1 MNAVIYAR
9 YSSDRQRE
17 ESIEGQLRECTDYA
31 MKNNLTLLG
40 TYVDRALS
48 ARTADR
54 PDFQRMIADS
64 AKGLFDV
71 VLVWKLDRFSRDRY
85 DSAHYKHVL
94 KKNGVRVIS
103 IKENISDGP
112 EGIILESMLEGYAE
126 YYSAELAQKIRRGQH
141 DNAMKCMNN
150 GGNTP
155 LGYYVDKATGRLEI
169 NPETAPYVQEL
180 FARYADGERLAVLQ
194 AEMEERGLR
203 SKRGNAYTVSVL
215 SNLLKNRKYI
225 GEYKYGD
232 VITPD
237 GIPAI
242 IDKELFERVQMRM
255 AANKKAP
262 ARAKAEEEY
271 LLTTKLY
278 CGDCGRLMA
287 GESGKGCK
295 GIVYHYYKCSGAKR
309 RLGCK
314 KKAIKKHWIEETV
327 VKLTVSKVLTDEAID
342 RIADA
347 ILVMQEQGDTMTPVL
362 KQQLQQC
369 EAEIRNVMKAI
380 RQGIITET
388 TKECLENLETQRDSL
403 KASIL
408 QLQLERRKFTKE
420 EIVEWISKYK
430 YGNINDLDYRKEII
444 DTFVNSVLVY
454 DDKLVLTYN
463 DKDGTGTLTLQEI
476 ESSLSSNLISMCPLY
491 PLVLRQSKF
500 FPFQKTARQIPYGK
514 LAANQPGVILA
525 DLFSLYSFLCIVLRL
540 GVPKFVVLTVLF
552 CKQAFVSTLLDHGA
566 LMEHGNFITE
576 LAGRQAM
583 TDIDS
588 RLVTG
593 DVVELRV
600 NLRFGNGI
608 QGGSGFVQDD
618 KRRIFVQCTGNG
630 DLLRFTA
637 GDFDTI
643 FTKIFVEHGIQSI
656 GHFCQA
662 IGKAGIGQC
671 FHDPFP
677 VIGGTARHIVAQ
689 RLGDQLEVLEHNGE
703 NVHVIVIAVLA
714 NIDAIKQYLSLLG
727 IVESAQ
733 QFDKSGFAA
742 AILTHDSQALA
753 NLKFHTYILQ
763 RPNLASRI
771 LEGDILK
778 LHFILPVRA
787 LLGG

>member
-31 MKNNLTLLG
+31 MKNNMTLLG

-342 RIADA
+342 RIAGA

-388 TKECLENLETQRDSL
+388 TKECLEDLETQRDSL

-444 DTFVNSVLVY
+444 DTFVNSVFVY

-463 DKDGTGTLTLQEI
+463 YKDGTETLTLQEI
-476 ESSLSSNLISMCPLY
+476 ESVLSSNLTSMCP
-491 PLVLRQSKF
+491 PEKNGNRD
-500 FPFQKTARQIPYGK
+500 TI
-514 LAANQPGVILA
+514 
-525 DLFSLYSFLCIVLRL
+525 
-540 GVPKFVVLTVLF
+540 TVLF
-552 CKQAFVSTLLDHGA
+552 SY
-566 LMEHGNFITE
+566 IR
-576 LAGRQAM
+576 LAASYIGCASYICFAS
-583 TDIDS
+583 DI
-588 RLVTG
+588 G
-593 DVVELRV
+593 LRPV
-600 NLRFGNGI
+600 LEANI
-608 QGGSGFVQDD
+608 IS
-618 KRRIFVQCTGNG
+618 
-630 DLLRFTA
+630 LLRSSNIT
-637 GDFDTI
+637 
-643 FTKIFVEHGIQSI
+643 FTK
-656 GHFCQA
+656 
-662 IGKAGIGQC
+662 
-671 FHDPFP
+671 
-677 VIGGTARHIVAQ
+677 
-689 RLGDQLEVLEHNGE
+689 
-703 NVHVIVIAVLA
+703 
-714 NIDAIKQYLSLLG
+714 
-727 IVESAQ
+727 
-733 QFDKSGFAA
+733 
-742 AILTHDSQALA
+742 
-753 NLKFHTYILQ
+753 
-763 RPNLASRI
+763 
-771 LEGDILK
+771 
-778 LHFILPVRA
+778 
-787 LLGG
+787 

>member
-150 GGNTP
+150 GGNIP
-155 LGYYVDKATGRLEI
+155 LGYLVDKATGRLEVD
-169 NPETAPYVQEL
+169 PETAPYVQEL
-180 FARYADGERLAVLQ
+180 FARYADGERLTVLQ

-295 GIVYHYYKCSGAKR
+295 GIIYHYYKCSGAKR

-388 TKECLENLETQRDSL
+388 TKECLEDLETQRDSL

-444 DTFVNSVLVY
+444 DTFVNSVFVY
-454 DDKLVLTYN
+454 EDKLVLTYN
-463 DKDGTGTLTLQEI
+463 YKDGTETLTLQEI
-476 ESSLSSNLISMCPLY
+476 ESVLSSNLTSMCP
-491 PLVLRQSKF
+491 PEKERPPNRVVFS
-500 FPFQKTARQIPYGK
+500 
-514 LAANQPGVILA
+514 
-525 DLFSLYSFLCIVLRL
+525 FSLW
-540 GVPKFVVLTVLF
+540 
-552 CKQAFVSTLLDHGA
+552 TL
-566 LMEHGNFITE
+566 
-576 LAGRQAM
+576 
-583 TDIDS
+583 DS
-588 RLVTG
+588 
-593 DVVELRV
+593 
-600 NLRFGNGI
+600 N
-608 QGGSGFVQDD
+608 
-618 KRRIFVQCTGNG
+618 
-630 DLLRFTA
+630 
-637 GDFDTI
+637 
-643 FTKIFVEHGIQSI
+643 
-656 GHFCQA
+656 
-662 IGKAGIGQC
+662 
-671 FHDPFP
+671 P
-677 VIGGTARHIVAQ
+677 
-689 RLGDQLEVLEHNGE
+689 
-703 NVHVIVIAVLA
+703 
-714 NIDAIKQYLSLLG
+714 
-727 IVESAQ
+727 
-733 QFDKSGFAA
+733 
-742 AILTHDSQALA
+742 
-753 NLKFHTYILQ
+753 
-763 RPNLASRI
+763 
-771 LEGDILK
+771 
-778 LHFILPVRA
+778 
-787 LLGG
+787 

>member
-141 DNAMKCMNN
+141 ENAMKCMNN
-150 GGNTP
+150 GGNIP
-155 LGYYVDKATGRLEI
+155 LGYYVDKTTGVLAPDPITEPLAVEI
-169 NPETAPYVQEL
+169 
-180 FARYADGERLAVLQ
+180 FSRYANGERISDIKRDLEA
-194 AEMEERGLR
+194 RGIR
-203 SKRGNAYTVSVL
+203 SNRGNPYSVGSL

-225 GEYKYGD
+225 GEYKYGN
-232 VITPD
+232 VVTPD

-327 VKLTVSKVLTDEAID
+327 VRLTVTKVLTDEAID

-388 TKECLENLETQRDSL
+388 TKECLEDLETQRDSL

-420 EIVEWISKYK
+420 EIVDWISKYK

-444 DTFVNSVLVY
+444 DTFVNSVFVY

-463 DKDGTGTLTLQEI
+463 YKDGTETLTLQEI
-476 ESSLSSNLISMCPLY
+476 ESVLSSNLTSMCP
-491 PLVLRQSKF
+491 PKICMV
-500 FPFQKTARQIPYGK
+500 IP
-514 LAANQPGVILA
+514 AS
-525 DLFSLYSFLCIVLRL
+525 D
-540 GVPKFVVLTVLF
+540 
-552 CKQAFVSTLLDHGA
+552 
-566 LMEHGNFITE
+566 
-576 LAGRQAM
+576 
-583 TDIDS
+583 
-588 RLVTG
+588 
-593 DVVELRV
+593 
-600 NLRFGNGI
+600 
-608 QGGSGFVQDD
+608 
-618 KRRIFVQCTGNG
+618 
-630 DLLRFTA
+630 
-637 GDFDTI
+637 
-643 FTKIFVEHGIQSI
+643 
-656 GHFCQA
+656 
-662 IGKAGIGQC
+662 AGI
-671 FHDPFP
+671 PF
-677 VIGGTARHIVAQ
+677 AFSRMLQ
-689 RLGDQLEVLEHNGE
+689 
-703 NVHVIVIAVLA
+703 VLA
-714 NIDAIKQYLSLLG
+714 
-727 IVESAQ
+727 
-733 QFDKSGFAA
+733 
-742 AILTHDSQALA
+742 
-753 NLKFHTYILQ
+753 
-763 RPNLASRI
+763 
-771 LEGDILK
+771 
-778 LHFILPVRA
+778 
-787 LLGG
+787 

>member
-31 MKNNLTLLG
+31 MRNNLTLIG

-48 ARTADR
+48 ARTPDR

-64 AKGLFDV
+64 VKGLFDV

-180 FARYADGERLAVLQ
+180 FARYADGERLTVLQ

-388 TKECLENLETQRDSL
+388 TKECLEDLETQRDSR

-444 DTFVNSVLVY
+444 D
-454 DDKLVLTYN
+454 
-463 DKDGTGTLTLQEI
+463 
-476 ESSLSSNLISMCPLY
+476 
-491 PLVLRQSKF
+491 
-500 FPFQKTARQIPYGK
+500 
-514 LAANQPGVILA
+514 
-525 DLFSLYSFLCIVLRL
+525 
-540 GVPKFVVLTVLF
+540 
-552 CKQAFVSTLLDHGA
+552 
-566 LMEHGNFITE
+566 
-576 LAGRQAM
+576 
-583 TDIDS
+583 
-588 RLVTG
+588 
-593 DVVELRV
+593 
-600 NLRFGNGI
+600 
-608 QGGSGFVQDD
+608 
-618 KRRIFVQCTGNG
+618 KRG
-630 DLLRFTA
+630 
-637 GDFDTI
+637 
-643 FTKIFVEHGIQSI
+643 
-656 GHFCQA
+656 A
-662 IGKAGIGQC
+662 IGKILRQLCEWKGVTILAAEAC
-671 FHDPFP
+671 PD
-677 VIGGTARHIVAQ
+677 HIH
-689 RLGDQLEVLEHNGE
+689 LF
-703 NVHVIVIAVLA
+703 
-714 NIDAIKQYLSLLG
+714 
-727 IVESAQ
+727 VEIPPKISV
-733 QFDKSGFAA
+733 SGFMGYLKGKSAA
-742 AILTHDSQALA
+742 MMYEQFGD
-753 NLKFHTYILQ
+753 LKYKYRNKEFWCRGYYVDTVGK
-763 RPNLASRI
+763 NESRI
-771 LEGDILK
+771 AEYIENQLK
-778 LHFILPVRA
+778 EDEMGEQLVIPSASPFTGRK
-787 LLGG
+787 

>member
-1 MNAVIYAR
+1 MKNTDLLLDDLLGKAPPKTVNLDISKLHPFEGHPYKVLDDEDMEALV
-9 YSSDRQRE
+9 
-17 ESIEGQLRECTDYA
+17 ESIRTQGVLTPLVVRPTEEDAYEIISGHRRLYACKKAGITTVPALIYSLDRNAAAIALVDSNLHREKILPSEKAFAYKLKLEAMNRQGQRTDLTSTQDVSKFRTNELVGEANGDSRETVRRYIR
-31 MKNNLTLLG
+31 L
-40 TYVDRALS
+40 
-48 ARTADR
+48 
-54 PDFQRMIADS
+54 
-64 AKGLFDV
+64 
-71 VLVWKLDRFSRDRY
+71 WKLDRFSRDRY

-155 LGYYVDKATGRLEI
+155 LGYYVDKATGRLEV

-180 FARYADGERLAVLQ
+180 FARYADGERLTVLQ

-203 SKRGNAYTVSVL
+203 SKRGNAYTISVL

-388 TKECLENLETQRDSL
+388 TKECLEDLETQRDSL

-420 EIVEWISKYK
+420 EIVDWISKYK

-444 DTFVNSVLVY
+444 DTFVNSVFVY

-463 DKDGTGTLTLQEI
+463 YKDGTETLTLQEI
-476 ESSLSSNLISMCPLY
+476 ESVLSSNLTSMWGC
-491 PLVLRQSKF
+491 KI
-500 FPFQKTARQIPYGK
+500 TA
-514 LAANQPGVILA
+514 
-525 DLFSLYSFLCIVLRL
+525 
-540 GVPKFVVLTVLF
+540 
-552 CKQAFVSTLLDHGA
+552 
-566 LMEHGNFITE
+566 
-576 LAGRQAM
+576 
-583 TDIDS
+583 
-588 RLVTG
+588 
-593 DVVELRV
+593 
-600 NLRFGNGI
+600 
-608 QGGSGFVQDD
+608 
-618 KRRIFVQCTGNG
+618 
-630 DLLRFTA
+630 
-637 GDFDTI
+637 
-643 FTKIFVEHGIQSI
+643 
-656 GHFCQA
+656 
-662 IGKAGIGQC
+662 
-671 FHDPFP
+671 
-677 VIGGTARHIVAQ
+677 
-689 RLGDQLEVLEHNGE
+689 
-703 NVHVIVIAVLA
+703 
-714 NIDAIKQYLSLLG
+714 
-727 IVESAQ
+727 
-733 QFDKSGFAA
+733 
-742 AILTHDSQALA
+742 
-753 NLKFHTYILQ
+753 
-763 RPNLASRI
+763 
-771 LEGDILK
+771 
-778 LHFILPVRA
+778 
-787 LLGG
+787 

>member
-150 GGNTP
+150 GGNIP
-155 LGYYVDKATGRLEI
+155 LGYYVDKATGVLAPDPITEPLAVEI
-169 NPETAPYVQEL
+169 
-180 FARYADGERLAVLQ
+180 FSRYANGERISDIKRDLEA
-194 AEMEERGLR
+194 RGIR
-203 SKRGNAYTVSVL
+203 SNRGNPYSVGSL

-309 RLGCK
+309 RLGCR

-388 TKECLENLETQRDSL
+388 TKECLEDLETQRDSL

-408 QLQLERRKFTKE
+408 QLQLERRKFTKK

-444 DTFVNSVLVY
+444 DTFVNSVFVY

-463 DKDGTGTLTLQEI
+463 YKDGTATLTLQEI
-476 ESSLSSNLISMCPLY
+476 ESVLSSNLTSMCP
-491 PLVLRQSKF
+491 PKEKSSQS
-500 FPFQKTARQIPYGK
+500 GW
-514 LAANQPGVILA
+514 
-525 DLFSLYSFLCIVLRL
+525 LFSFGMVFQHRTHTH
-540 GVPKFVVLTVLF
+540 PN
-552 CKQAFVSTLLDHGA
+552 AA
-566 LMEHGNFITE
+566 LMGVSCCTKENIVFLNI
-576 LAGRQAM
+576 
-583 TDIDS
+583 I
-588 RLVTG
+588 
-593 DVVELRV
+593 VVVCR
-600 NLRFGNGI
+600 
-608 QGGSGFVQDD
+608 
-618 KRRIFVQCTGNG
+618 
-630 DLLRFTA
+630 
-637 GDFDTI
+637 
-643 FTKIFVEHGIQSI
+643 
-656 GHFCQA
+656 
-662 IGKAGIGQC
+662 
-671 FHDPFP
+671 
-677 VIGGTARHIVAQ
+677 
-689 RLGDQLEVLEHNGE
+689 
-703 NVHVIVIAVLA
+703 
-714 NIDAIKQYLSLLG
+714 
-727 IVESAQ
+727 
-733 QFDKSGFAA
+733 
-742 AILTHDSQALA
+742 
-753 NLKFHTYILQ
+753 
-763 RPNLASRI
+763 
-771 LEGDILK
+771 
-778 LHFILPVRA
+778 
-787 LLGG
+787 

>member
-64 AKGLFDV
+64 AKGLFDA

-155 LGYYVDKATGRLEI
+155 LGYYVDKATGRLEV

-180 FARYADGERLAVLQ
+180 FARYADGERLTVLQ

-327 VKLTVSKVLTDEAID
+327 VKLTVSKVLTDDAID

-388 TKECLENLETQRDSL
+388 TKECLEDLETQRDSL

-444 DTFVNSVLVY
+444 DTFVNSVFVY

-463 DKDGTGTLTLQEI
+463 YKDGCETLTLQEI
-476 ESSLSSNLISMCPLY
+476 ESVLSSNLTSMCP
-491 PLVLRQSKF
+491 PKRNHTIRCGF
-500 FPFQKTARQIPYGK
+500 
-514 LAANQPGVILA
+514 
-525 DLFSLYSFLCIVLRL
+525 SFLCPNRTRTHFNARLR
-540 GVPKFVVLTVLF
+540 G
-552 CKQAFVSTLLDHGA
+552 S
-566 LMEHGNFITE
+566 
-576 LAGRQAM
+576 LAA
-583 TDIDS
+583 TS
-588 RLVTG
+588 SKTG
-593 DVVELRV
+593 GYKY
-600 NLRFGNGI
+600 F
-608 QGGSGFVQDD
+608 S
-618 KRRIFVQCTGNG
+618 
-630 DLLRFTA
+630 
-637 GDFDTI
+637 
-643 FTKIFVEHGIQSI
+643 
-656 GHFCQA
+656 
-662 IGKAGIGQC
+662 
-671 FHDPFP
+671 FP
-677 VIGGTARHIVAQ
+677 WREKCNSSPISS
-689 RLGDQLEVLEHNGE
+689 
-703 NVHVIVIAVLA
+703 
-714 NIDAIKQYLSLLG
+714 IKQKEYTEEARML
-727 IVESAQ
+727 
-733 QFDKSGFAA
+733 
-742 AILTHDSQALA
+742 
-753 NLKFHTYILQ
+753 
-763 RPNLASRI
+763 
-771 LEGDILK
+771 
-778 LHFILPVRA
+778 
-787 LLGG
+787 